1 MGIWGVHKHLDCS
14 IYPHLLISIC
24 GFQFRVPGALARVAS
39 DALTSTCEEALV
51 WGQVHAAWEVVALVP
66 GRSPFYSEVSSR
78 NNSPCTSLK

>member
-24 GFQFRVPGALARVAS
+24 GFQFRGPGALARVAS

-51 WGQVHAAWEVVALVP
+51 WGQETGAPVLALPPAGSPGMTRCQGVP
-66 GRSPFYSEVSSR
+66 H
-78 NNSPCTSLK
+78 L